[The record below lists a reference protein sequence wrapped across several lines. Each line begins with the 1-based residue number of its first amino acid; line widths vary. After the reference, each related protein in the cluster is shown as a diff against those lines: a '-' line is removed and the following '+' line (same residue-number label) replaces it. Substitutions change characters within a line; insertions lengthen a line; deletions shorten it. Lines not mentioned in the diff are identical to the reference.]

1 MKKFTIFIPLIL
13 GGIVGFLL
21 KDSYSFYETIILPPF
36 APPAW
41 LFPIVWSILYLVMGI
56 SHYMIK
62 KDNNNDLEVNTI
74 YNTQLFINLMWP
86 IIFFIFEQLLLSSIW
101 IICLETVLLVL
112 IYRYLKINKLAAYLQ
127 IPYLLW
133 SSFATILNISIY
145 ILNL

>member
-21 KDSYSFYETIILPPF
+21 KDSYSFYETLILPLF